1 MDLKAQN
8 HSIVDNEKIR
18 RLYVQSSSQQWSAS
32 EKLDFESDIKLDTDA
47 RRVWIRLGS
56 IFYTME
62 KMGLNVLTH
71 MISKAPARLQSDE
84 ALLYLT
90 MQSADEARHVFAI
103 EKYLTKLGMAPQ
115 YDRRYHILGQVA
127 SLGFCRVENWL
138 FSTLFSENFA
148 SSFLRRAKA
157 ARIDPLGAEMCR
169 QLLIDESRHLH
180 FLHIVLPDVLDRMS
194 LFGRTYVKAS
204 QYFIMRL
211 TERLSR
217 TLADDAGI
225 VGLDRRALLEEV
237 YGNVEKAYEHF
248 GITRQFLHFPKIV
261 SQPPVPI

>member
-1 MDLKAQN
+1 
-8 HSIVDNEKIR
+8 
-18 RLYVQSSSQQWSAS
+18 
-32 EKLDFESDIKLDTDA
+32 
-47 RRVWIRLGS
+47 
-56 IFYTME
+56 
-62 KMGLNVLTH
+62 
-71 MISKAPARLQSDE
+71 
-84 ALLYLT
+84 
-90 MQSADEARHVFAI
+90 
-103 EKYLTKLGMAPQ
+103 
-115 YDRRYHILGQVA
+115 
-127 SLGFCRVENWL
+127 
-138 FSTLFSENFA
+138 
-148 SSFLRRAKA
+148 
-157 ARIDPLGAEMCR
+157 MCR

-248 GITRQFLHFPKIV
+248 GITRQFLHFPKIT
-261 SQPPVPI
+261 SHPISAT